1 MKTNTLIILL
11 AFICFIS
18 SLKAQDPPTKEER
31 IKAVKV
37 AYIIEEIGLSS
48 EQSQNFWPLYNE
60 LQAKIKD
67 LNKKNKDHSKIDDM
81 SDAEIEKWLNDRM
94 EAEENKIALHRAYI
108 QKFKAVISIRQ
119 IALLQRAEK
128 RFKKELLRR
137 ARERKGNQDGNN
149 GRRRDKF

>member
-67 LNKKNKDHSKIDDM
+67 LNKKTKI
-81 SDAEIEKWLNDRM
+81 
-94 EAEENKIALHRAYI
+94 IAKLMICRTL
-108 QKFKAVISIRQ
+108 KLKS
-119 IALLQRAEK
+119 
-128 RFKKELLRR
+128 
-137 ARERKGNQDGNN
+137 G
-149 GRRRDKF
+149 